1 MNLKLSKKD
10 KSKIGTKTK
19 VIALAILVLIIIGS
33 SAYILSNQ
41 RSEQKQHLIVTTTT
55 SLYETG
61 LLDILKIEFEGQ
73 YPSINV
79 SFISQ
84 GTGLAIQT
92 AMRGDADMILV
103 HDPAR
108 ELEFLEEGYGVN
120 RKIIAYNF
128 FVIAGP
134 SEDPANIRGLSPTD
148 AFIKIKES
156 GENTSAL
163 WVSRGDDSG
172 THAKE
177 KRIWNFAGLDVA
189 NLRTQDWYIEAGSG
203 MTATLKLA
211 DDKGAYTLVDL
222 GSYLNNY
229 ATGNI
234 KLEIIVEAGKDT
246 LNVYSV
252 MANNPQKSELIG
264 SNFDASMKFI
274 NFLVSDEVQEILAEF
289 GKDKFGKPL
298 FNPYVKLLKSGS
310 DQEMVQWI
318 QELAYFDGTECPTQY
333 RYEEGDLYKFIIT
346 VTKNRIIEMP
356 EVLRYSYNF
365 WRLHQ
370 FFRNFQCLKQL

>member
-1 MNLKLSKKD
+1 MSMQSKRI
-10 KSKIGTKTK
+10 KIVIIAI
-19 VIALAILVLIIIGS
+19 VIAIILIGLGS
-33 SAYILSNQ
+33 YAYFTMQ
-41 RSEQKQHLIVTTTT
+41 TTTKQHLIVSTTT

-61 LLDILKIEFEGQ
+61 LLDILKVEFEKQ

-79 SFISQ
+79 FFISQ

-103 HDPAR
+103 HDPVR
-108 ELEFLEEGYGVN
+108 ELKFLEEGYGVN

-134 SEDPANIRGLSPTD
+134 SDDPANVKGLSPTE
-148 AFIKIKES
+148 AFTKIKEA
-156 GENTSAL
+156 GEKNSAI

-177 KRIWNFAGLDVA
+177 KRIWKAVGFDVA
-189 NLRTQDWYIEAGSG
+189 DLRTMDWYLEAGTG
-203 MTATLKLA
+203 MTATLRLTDEKN
-211 DDKGAYTLVDL
+211 GYTLVDL

-229 ATGNI
+229 ANGNI
-234 KLEIIVEAGKDT
+234 ELEIIVDAGKDT

-252 MANNPQKSELIG
+252 IANNPRKTEVSG

-274 NFLVSDEVQEILAEF
+274 EFLVSDEIQQILTDF

-298 FNPYVKLLKSGS
+298 FNPYVKLLKNN
-310 DQEMVQWI
+310 DKPELIQWI
-318 QELAYFDGTECPTQY
+318 KDLAYFDGTECPSQY
-333 RYEEGDLYKFIIT
+333 RYQADYLCQIIYRELIISPVVSFIQ
-346 VTKNRIIEMP
+346 
-356 EVLRYSYNF
+356 
-365 WRLHQ
+365 H
-370 FFRNFQCLKQL
+370 